1 MKRRRDVKGKDRM
14 GKVRRKIREREVS
27 TQMVLCWSNHSK
39 GLYELDD

>member
-1 MKRRRDVKGKDRM
+1 MKRRRDVKGKERM

-39 GLYELDD
+39 GLHELDD